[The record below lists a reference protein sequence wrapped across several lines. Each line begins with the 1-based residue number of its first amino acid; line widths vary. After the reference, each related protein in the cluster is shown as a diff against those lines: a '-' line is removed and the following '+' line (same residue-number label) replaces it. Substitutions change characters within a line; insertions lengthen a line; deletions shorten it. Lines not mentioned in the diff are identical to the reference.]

1 MMKWVG
7 INDLAATQCV
17 SAGRVAHN
25 ELVTV
30 QGHTWASEVDLGEGG
45 LSAAECILIE

>member
-7 INDLAATQCV
+7 VNDLAATQCV

-25 ELVTV
+25 ELV
-30 QGHTWASEVDLGEGG
+30 AM
-45 LSAAECILIE
+45 